1 MVKIKS
7 KLKNHLYY
15 KKTIKKS
22 CVNLELCIFLCF
34 VRR

>member
-1 MVKIKS
+1 MIKIKS
-7 KLKNHLYY
+7 KLKNHPCD